1 MKKLICIL
9 VSLLLCLL
17 FAGCGSTD
25 NEKIIGK
32 WESRVV
38 DNSNPD
44 EPLVN
49 TGEVVLEFFDEK
61 TGLKTVNASVGG
73 EYQTYF
79 EYSIEDGVILINCS
93 DGVTDD
99 YKLKFEGEDK
109 MYLTD
114 QSLDATEEFIRVKT
128 EKNNFII

>member
-1 MKKLICIL
+1 MKKLICIF
-9 VSLLLCLL
+9 VSLLLLCLS
-17 FAGCGSTD
+17 FAGCGKTD
-25 NEKIIGK
+25 KEKILGK

-38 DNSNPD
+38 DDSNPE

-49 TGEVVLEFFDEK
+49 TGEIVLEFFDET

-79 EYSIEDGVILINCS
+79 EYSIEDDTITINCS

-99 YKLKFEGEDK
+99 YKLKFDGEEK

-128 EKNNFII
+128 EEK

>member
-1 MKKLICIL
+1 MKKLICVL
-9 VSLLLCLL
+9 VSLLLLCLS

-128 EKNNFII
+128 EEK

>member
-73 EYQTYF
+73 DYRTHF

-128 EKNNFII
+128 EEK

>member
-9 VSLLLCLL
+9 VSLLLLCLS

-109 MYLTD
+109 MYLTA
-114 QSLDATEEFIRVKT
+114 QSLDATEEFIRVYT
-128 EKNNFII
+128 E